1 MNFYKELAFKI
12 LFLLRSDRRKLPF
25 LIFSFLFLSLI
36 DISALAFIGPYVS
49 LLLGRGEEFFFDFG
63 IKGDDLI
70 VLLSLILFLI
80 FLFKLFASL
89 IISYLILDFSETQTF
104 KIRTRL
110 MSLFQNLPFE
120 DFLNKQNSE
129 YVFKIGTAASYY
141 AGNTLYYILRLLS
154 DFILVFLIFA
164 FLAYQNTYAFFVI
177 SSLLISFVVLY
188 NLFFQSIL
196 ASSGEKANKA
206 NNKIIK
212 VLKEAMSGL
221 KEIRI
226 LKKERFFYENL
237 EKNALDYKIQRVRG
251 GIISQAPKYIIEFI
265 FITFIVILV
274 SSSIFL
280 NQNIEELFATIVV
293 FVFAGLRLI
302 PLISSFSSSLSIIK
316 YNLNTV
322 DILYEDFYKYKNIK
336 SSKNFEKVEGL
347 EFENIRIEELSFSY
361 LNNEINIL
369 KNINISIDSGLS
381 VGIVGKSGSGKTTLI
396 DLMLGLLTP
405 KSGLIFI
412 NDKPLKDIIDLWRNS
427 IAYLPQDVF
436 LIDDSLKSNIALG
449 EENVDEKKLQES
461 LEKAKLD
468 VFVKNLPNGV
478 ETSFGDEGSRLSGG
492 QRQRVALARAFY
504 KEKKILFLDES
515 TSSLDAQTEQEINNE
530 ITSLGREYTKIIIS
544 HKESSL
550 VNCDLIIKLHEGE
563 ITKIGSPSEVFNK

>member
-1 MNFYKELAFKI
+1 M
-12 LFLLRSDRRKLPF
+12 
-25 LIFSFLFLSLI
+25 
-36 DISALAFIGPYVS
+36 
-49 LLLGRGEEFFFDFG
+49 
-63 IKGDDLI
+63 
-70 VLLSLILFLI
+70 
-80 FLFKLFASL
+80 
-89 IISYLILDFSETQTF
+89 
-104 KIRTRL
+104 
-110 MSLFQNLPFE
+110 
-120 DFLNKQNSE
+120 
-129 YVFKIGTAASYY
+129 
-141 AGNTLYYILRLLS
+141 
-154 DFILVFLIFA
+154 
-164 FLAYQNTYAFFVI
+164 
-177 SSLLISFVVLY
+177 ISFVVLY

-274 SSSIFL
+274 SSSIIFL

-322 DILYEDFYKYKNIK
+322 DILYEDFYKYKNVK

-412 NDKPLKDIIDLWRNS
+412 NDKPLKDVIDLWRNS

-492 QRQRVALARAFY
+492 QRQRVALAREFY

-544 HKESSL
+544 HKESSQI
-550 VNCDLIIKLHEGE
+550 NCDLIQNYMREN
-563 ITKIGSPSEVFNK
+563 TKIKSPSEVFNK

>member
-1 MNFYKELAFKI
+1 M
-12 LFLLRSDRRKLPF
+12 
-25 LIFSFLFLSLI
+25 
-36 DISALAFIGPYVS
+36 
-49 LLLGRGEEFFFDFG
+49 
-63 IKGDDLI
+63 
-70 VLLSLILFLI
+70 
-80 FLFKLFASL
+80 
-89 IISYLILDFSETQTF
+89 
-104 KIRTRL
+104 
-110 MSLFQNLPFE
+110 
-120 DFLNKQNSE
+120 
-129 YVFKIGTAASYY
+129 
-141 AGNTLYYILRLLS
+141 
-154 DFILVFLIFA
+154 
-164 FLAYQNTYAFFVI
+164 
-177 SSLLISFVVLY
+177 
-188 NLFFQSIL
+188 
-196 ASSGEKANKA
+196 
-206 NNKIIK
+206 
-212 VLKEAMSGL
+212 
-221 KEIRI
+221 
-226 LKKERFFYENL
+226 
-237 EKNALDYKIQRVRG
+237 
-251 GIISQAPKYIIEFI
+251 
-265 FITFIVILV
+265 
-274 SSSIFL
+274 
-280 NQNIEELFATIVV
+280 
-293 FVFAGLRLI
+293 I

>member
-1 MNFYKELAFKI
+1 M
-12 LFLLRSDRRKLPF
+12 
-25 LIFSFLFLSLI
+25 
-36 DISALAFIGPYVS
+36 
-49 LLLGRGEEFFFDFG
+49 
-63 IKGDDLI
+63 
-70 VLLSLILFLI
+70 
-80 FLFKLFASL
+80 
-89 IISYLILDFSETQTF
+89 
-104 KIRTRL
+104 
-110 MSLFQNLPFE
+110 
-120 DFLNKQNSE
+120 
-129 YVFKIGTAASYY
+129 
-141 AGNTLYYILRLLS
+141 
-154 DFILVFLIFA
+154 
-164 FLAYQNTYAFFVI
+164 
-177 SSLLISFVVLY
+177 ISFVVLY

-322 DILYEDFYKYKNIK
+322 DILYEDFYKYKNVK

-449 EENVDEKKLQES
+449 EENVDEKKT
-461 LEKAKLD
+461 
-468 VFVKNLPNGV
+468 P
-478 ETSFGDEGSRLSGG
+478 R
-492 QRQRVALARAFY
+492 
-504 KEKKILFLDES
+504 
-515 TSSLDAQTEQEINNE
+515 
-530 ITSLGREYTKIIIS
+530 IS
-544 HKESSL
+544 
-550 VNCDLIIKLHEGE
+550 
-563 ITKIGSPSEVFNK
+563 